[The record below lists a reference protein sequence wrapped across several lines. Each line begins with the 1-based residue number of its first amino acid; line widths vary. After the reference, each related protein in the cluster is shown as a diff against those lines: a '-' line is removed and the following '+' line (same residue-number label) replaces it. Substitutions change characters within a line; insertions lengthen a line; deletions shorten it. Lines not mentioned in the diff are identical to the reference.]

1 MGRLSKAQ
9 RAAARARNKAT
20 QRDLAKQY
28 GVAWDRIRRNLDAL
42 SKRIEQARAAGETV
56 NPAWLYQKDRLQ
68 GLQRQVYA
76 EITTFTDMASRR
88 ITAEQLAAIE
98 HGRGDAA
105 DLIRAGLG
113 SPPPGAGAFQPILP
127 VVATESI
134 VGRLADGTTIAQ
146 HMADSIGSATW
157 DAVRSTLVQGVIEGW
172 NPRKTARIATQRSGL
187 PLARSLVTAR
197 TETIRAYR
205 EASRQTYAANSVK
218 NGGVIKGV
226 YWEATLGP
234 RCCAACVASNGEFH
248 EPDYSLDSHPNC
260 KCTLVPSTSSWAELG
275 FPDVPETRV
284 VVEDGS
290 AWFARQGADMQRTIL
305 GPGKYD
311 LYAAGDF
318 DLRDVI
324 QHTHSSIWGPG
335 RRERSLAD
343 LTK

>member
-1 MGRLSKAQ
+1 MADPRPLSKAQ

-28 GVAWDRIRRNLDAL
+28 GVAWARIRKNLDAL
-42 SKRIEQARAAGETV
+42 SQRIEKARAAGETV
-56 NPAWLYQKDRLQ
+56 NPAWLYQQDRLQ

-76 EITTFTDMASRR
+76 EITQFTDFASRR

-105 DLIRAGLG
+105 DLIRASLG

-134 VGRLADGTTIAQ
+134 VGRMGDGTPIARY
-146 HMADSIGSATW
+146 MAESIGSTTW
-157 DAVRSTLVQGVIEGW
+157 DAVRSTLTQGVIEGW

-218 NGGVIKGV
+218 KGGVVKGW
-226 YWEATLGP
+226 YWEATLD
-234 RCCAACVASNGEFH
+234 RRTCSVCVASNGELH
-248 EPDYSLDSHPNC
+248 EPDDSLDSHPQC
-260 KCTLVPSTSSWAELG
+260 RCTQVPTTATWEELG
-275 FPDVPETRV
+275 FPDVPDTRV

-290 AWFARQGADMQRTIL
+290 AWFARQSADLQRSVL

-311 LYAAGDF
+311 LYSAGDL
-318 DLRDVI
+318 DLRDLIVR
-324 QHTHSSIWGPG
+324 TRSPIWGPG
-335 RRERSLAD
+335 RR
-343 LTK
+343 